1 MKSTVKHYSEE
12 QIKSIRENLQRAFGI
27 DYLPVNTQI
36 KHLYKDKKFI
46 PLVDDIMFVYLPY
59 GNEHFNLKEGWY
71 RIKVTY
77 VRSGVMFFKYID
89 TKKKNEDHADLV
101 STFVEN
107 AYMGTIRMKDVAIAE
122 QNYPLV
128 KFEKGNAPFDVEVFD
143 KEGNKLENVVVC

>member
-1 MKSTVKHYSEE
+1 MSSSDKNYTTEE
-12 QIKSIRENLQRAFGI
+12 IKSIKENLQRAFGI
-27 DYLPVNTQI
+27 DYLPVNIQI

-46 PLVDDIMFVYLPY
+46 PLVNDILFVHLPF
-59 GNEHFNLKEGWY
+59 GNEKFNLKEGWY

-89 TKKKNEDHADLV
+89 TKKKNEDHADLL

-107 AYMGTIRMKDVAIAE
+107 AYMGTIRMNDVAIAE
-122 QNYPLV
+122 KNYPLV

-143 KEGNKLENVVVC
+143 KEGNKLENIVVC

>member
-27 DYLPVNTQI
+27 DYLPVNIQI
-36 KHLYKDKKFI
+36 KYLYKDKKFI
-46 PLVDDIMFVYLPY
+46 PLVDDILLVHLPY
-59 GNEHFNLKEGWY
+59 GNEKFNLKEGWY

-89 TKKKNEDHADLV
+89 TKKKNEDHADLL

-122 QNYPLV
+122 KNYPLV
-128 KFEKGNAPFDVEVFD
+128 KFEKGKCPFDVEVFD
-143 KEGNKLENVVVC
+143 NEGNKLNNIVV

>member
-1 MKSTVKHYSEE
+1 MKKESKHYSEE

-89 TKKKNEDHADLV
+89 TKKKNEDHADLT

-107 AYMGTIRMKDVAIAE
+107 AYMGTIRMKDVAITE

-128 KFEKGNAPFDVEVFD
+128 KFEKSNAPFDVEVFD
-143 KEGNKLENVVVC
+143 KEGNKLENIII

>member
-27 DYLPVNTQI
+27 DYLPVNIQI
-36 KHLYKDKKFI
+36 KYLYKVKKFI
-46 PLVDDIMFVYLPY
+46 PLVDDILFVHLPF
-59 GNEHFNLKEGWY
+59 GNEKFNLKEGWY

-89 TKKKNEDHADLV
+89 TKKKNEDHADLL

-122 QNYPLV
+122 KNYPLV